1 MKRNIIRTIR
11 QKYADRYDP
20 YSVGIKMLIYGMA
33 DNLGIVLPSIHPT
46 PSNTVAM
53 PPFIP
58 TDTATPLASE
68 MLVYE
73 QRTDTQRQ
81 WQMMFGYGLAHSG
94 RNDMRMMSTMMR
106 LRGYNMVIVGHITSD
121 MTEADG
127 WQWVLEATAE
137 IAMKDRPEGKPR
149 RFWPHIKRLL
159 VFNTGI
165 LLEWELLNPDSGETM
180 QISDDTLR
188 RIQRNINSY
197 DSWGWNDR
205 LVLMALT
212 AEG

>member
-1 MKRNIIRTIR
+1 MKRNLIRTIR

-33 DNLGIVLPSIHPT
+33 DNLGVILPPMNPT
-46 PSNTVAM
+46 LPNPALAM

-58 TDTATPLASE
+58 SNTATPLSPE

-73 QRTDTQRQ
+73 QRTKTQ

-137 IAMKDRPEGKPR
+137 FAMKDRPEGKPR

-159 VFNTGI
+159 VFNTGM
-165 LLEWELLNPDSGETM
+165 LLEWELLNPDSGETIP
-180 QISDDTLR
+180 ISDETLR
-188 RIQRNINSY
+188 RIQRKINSY
-197 DSWGWNDR
+197 DSWGWSVR
-205 LVLMALT
+205 LMLMALV
-212 AEG
+212 ADG